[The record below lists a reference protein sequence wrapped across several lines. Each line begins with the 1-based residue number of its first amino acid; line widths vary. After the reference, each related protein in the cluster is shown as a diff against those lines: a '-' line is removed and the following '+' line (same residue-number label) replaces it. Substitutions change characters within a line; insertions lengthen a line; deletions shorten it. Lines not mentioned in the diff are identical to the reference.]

1 MVSYFEDVASL
12 NIAINDFVKP
22 YSTVFV
28 LTDTN
33 TRSLCL
39 PLLNYTDLII
49 IEIDAGELNKN
60 STTLT
65 SILEQLASHK
75 ANRNSLLISLGGG
88 MVSDIGGL
96 AASLYMRG
104 INQLILPTTLL
115 AMVDAAHGGKT
126 GIDFN
131 GIKNMIGTFREKDVV
146 FVCPKFLET
155 LPQREY
161 LAGIAE
167 VIKHYLII
175 DKSAFYDF
183 DLNKSKKSTT
193 IQTAIAIKAG
203 FVKKDPFDK
212 NERQA
217 LNFGHTIGH
226 AVESL
231 FMAKPNSLLHGE
243 AVAVGIVAESYI
255 SYMNESLTVDELTAI
270 SEKIKG
276 IFLDLPN
283 IDTKDYEQLLS
294 YVAQDKKNDN
304 AIQCVLLDGIGDFKI
319 KQEVSPE
326 LIVEAI
332 DYYNKTIVV

>member
-12 NIAINDFVKP
+12 NIAIDDFSKS
-22 YSTVFV
+22 YSSVFV

-39 PLLNYTDLII
+39 PLLNYTDLNI
-49 IEIDAGELNKN
+49 IEIEAGELNKN
-60 STTLT
+60 INTLT
-65 SILEQLASHK
+65 FILEQLSVLK
-75 ANRNSLLISLGGG
+75 ATRHSLLISLGGG

-104 INQLILPTTLL
+104 VDHLILPTTLL

-131 GIKNMIGTFREKDVV
+131 GVKNMIGTFREKDVV
-146 FVCPKFLET
+146 FVCPKFLEM
-155 LPQREY
+155 LPEREY
-161 LAGIAE
+161 IAGLAE

-183 DLNKSKKSTT
+183 DLKNSNKSTT
-193 IQTAIAIKAG
+193 IQKAIAIKTS
-203 FVKKDPFDK
+203 FVKKDPLDK

-231 FMAKPNSLLHGE
+231 FLTRPNSLLHGE
-243 AVAVGIVAESYI
+243 GVAVGIVAESYI
-255 SYMNESLTVDELTAI
+255 SYLKESLTIEELTDI
-270 SEKIKG
+270 TGKIKS
-276 IFLDLPN
+276 IFFDLPT
-283 IDTKDYEQLLS
+283 IEISDYERLLS
-294 YVAQDKKNDN
+294 FVSQDKKNDV
-304 AIQCVLLDGIGDFKI
+304 AIQCVLLDGIGGFKI

-326 LIVEAI
+326 MILEAI
-332 DYYNKTIVV
+332 DFYNKAVAV